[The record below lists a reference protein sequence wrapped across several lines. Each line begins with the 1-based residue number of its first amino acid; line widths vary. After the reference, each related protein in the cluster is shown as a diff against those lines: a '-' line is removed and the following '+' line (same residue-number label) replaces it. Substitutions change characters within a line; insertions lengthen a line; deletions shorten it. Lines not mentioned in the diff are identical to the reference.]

1 MRSSFVFGHRASMHL
16 IHLHGRDLSFVYL
29 LQGEEDAMMPRHFT
43 SIQHLHRRF
52 LISSLPSSSNMH
64 CNPLLFLRPINPFAP
79 SSRSVSGPAVYMTHL
94 FLRPNIRVRSRLS
107 PSIRDEIIVTQFSST
122 VSLALFDT
130 QLRTGHD
137 PELKCGSGEKFVALS
152 WPSRRR

>member
-1 MRSSFVFGHRASMHL
+1 
-16 IHLHGRDLSFVYL
+16 
-29 LQGEEDAMMPRHFT
+29 MMPRHFN
-43 SIQHLHRRF
+43 SLQHLHRQ
-52 LISSLPSSSNMH
+52 LPH
-64 CNPLLFLRPINPFAP
+64 FAVFRPINPFAP
-79 SSRSVSGPAVYMTHL
+79 ASRSISGPAVYMTHL
-94 FLRPNIRVRSRLS
+94 FLRPNIRLRSRIS

-137 PELKCGSGEKFVALS
+137 PKLKCGSGEKFVALS